1 MFERCLYFNINALA
15 RSVNQRWEK
24 AYASIGLSPAH
35 AYLLRLI
42 LSTPGITQKQL
53 SAELRLAPSTIT
65 RFIDALVKRG
75 LLLRQSRGGDA
86 REWAIQPSDAARSL
100 HSDLERIGQ
109 ELYQSLRDT
118 LGEAQ
123 TSGLVSEL
131 RQTHDSL
138 AGNRRLPRELA

>member
-15 RSVNQRWEK
+15 RAVNQRWEK
-24 AYASIGLSPAH
+24 AYATIGLSPAH
-35 AYLLRLI
+35 AYLLRLV
-42 LSTPGITQKQL
+42 LSAPGITQKQL
-53 SAELRLAPSTIT
+53 SAELHLAPSTIT

-100 HSDLERIGQ
+100 HSDLERVGQ
-109 ELYQSLRDT
+109 ELYQNLRST

-123 TSGLVSEL
+123 CSELVSEL
-131 RQTHDSL
+131 RQTHDNL
-138 AGNRRLPRELA
+138 AASRRPPEEHT